1 MNPHLAPSTSI
12 VAMIRSFWKN
22 RSLIRQMTWRDVL
35 GRYRGSLLGL
45 AWSFFNPL
53 LMLGVY
59 TFVFS
64 GVFKARWAGNENAD
78 APHAQFALIL
88 FVGMVVNSLFADV
101 LNRAP
106 GLVLG
111 NANFVK
117 KVVFPLE
124 ILPVIATGAAVFH
137 AVISIF
143 VLLLALLL
151 VNGSLPWTAVCT
163 PLVLAPLIVM
173 ALGAAWFLASLGVF
187 VRDVGQTIGI
197 LTSIMMF
204 LAPVFYPISALPEP
218 LRPWIML
225 NPITFVIE
233 QLREVLVWGR
243 LPDWWGWVVYC
254 VVSMAV
260 AWAGFFWFQKT
271 RKGFSDVL

>member
-1 MNPHLAPSTSI
+1 MNPHLAPPTSI
-12 VAMIRSFWKN
+12 IAMFRSFWRN

-78 APHAQFALIL
+78 ASHAQFALIL

-111 NANFVK
+111 NANYVK

-137 AVISIF
+137 AAISIL
-143 VLLLALLL
+143 VLLLALLV
-151 VNGSLPWTAVCT
+151 VNGSLPWTAVFT
-163 PLVLAPLIVM
+163 PLVIAPLIIM

-225 NPITFVIE
+225 NPITLVVE

-243 LPDWWGWVVYC
+243 LPDWWGLVVYSAISIL
-254 VVSMAV
+254 VG
-260 AWAGFFWFQKT
+260 WAGFFWFQKT
-271 RKGFSDVL
+271 RKGFADVL